1 MAQDYIWGV
10 YVMDGRRDVGVDA
23 NRNGYGLSRPI
34 YRQVI

>member
-10 YVMDGRRDVGVDA
+10 CVMDGRRDVGVDA
-23 NRNGYGLSRPI
+23 NRNRYGLLRPI